1 MAEEEIPPYQVA
13 NINNIED
20 TFGINS
26 IRVNGTRTPI
36 YPMIFVNT
44 QSEHRARR
52 WVGALNDNQ
61 FMGCGL
67 NVLAFTG
74 IMSREEAGQEL
85 LQIDR
90 VHGLPIRD
98 VVRKFND
105 LFREQEYNRTVVCH
119 STPIQAREQ
128 LEERFAYFDS
138 ILLPD
143 SYLIV
148 RFGRHVDPNQRP
160 RNVAPDPRLYF
171 NPEYARR
178 YHGNIPMS
186 AGHYVLVAKKA
197 TGEMVTIDPHI
208 SESRDYTGSVSDNFW
223 DAWHNLNGYVSID
236 ILKCY
241 ETHSEI
247 SGGGTKHGVYIVPNK
262 IIKQFIKEILESSK
276 CDDSQK
282 YSKKKKMSKHAKT
295 VHGTKKNYKIENPAI
310 NFSKS

>member
-13 NINNIED
+13 NINNVED

-98 VVRKFND
+98 VVHKFNA
-105 LFREQEYNRTVVCH
+105 LFREQEYNRTVVCQ
-119 STPIQAREQ
+119 S
-128 LEERFAYFDS
+128 
-138 ILLPD
+138 
-143 SYLIV
+143 
-148 RFGRHVDPNQRP
+148 
-160 RNVAPDPRLYF
+160 
-171 NPEYARR
+171 RR

-197 TGEMVTIDPHI
+197 TGELVTIDPHM
-208 SESRDYTGSVSDNFW
+208 SESRDYTGSVSDHFW

-236 ILKCY
+236 ILKCF

-247 SGGGTKHGVYIVPNK
+247 SGGGSKHGVYIVPNK
-262 IIKQFIKEILESSK
+262 IIKQFIKEILESTK
-276 CDDSQK
+276 CEDSQK
-282 YSKKKKMSKHAKT
+282 SSKKKKMSKRAKT
-295 VHGTKKNYKIENPAI
+295 AYGTKKNYTPLKV
-310 NFSKS
+310 